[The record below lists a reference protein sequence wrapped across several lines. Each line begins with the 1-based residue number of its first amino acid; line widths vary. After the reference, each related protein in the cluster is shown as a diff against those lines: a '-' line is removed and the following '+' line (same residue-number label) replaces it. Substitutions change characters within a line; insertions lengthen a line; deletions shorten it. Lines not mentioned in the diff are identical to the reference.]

1 MKMKIYQSINFI
13 IVSLT
18 GSLRLSFE
26 NLIDV
31 VALVAQSEGTMSDV
45 VLGSVAEV
53 VRSTPTMGLSF

>member
-1 MKMKIYQSINFI
+1 MKIYQSINFI